1 MKEIFLSP
9 IVSLALFACA
19 APARGAVEEV
29 KPNIVFFLA
38 DDLGFMDIGA
48 NNPRTFY
55 ETPNID
61 RLAARGMRFVQGHS
75 TCPVCSPT
83 RASLMT
89 GKYPPRTGVTDYI
102 SGGNYTQVQAGPRS

>member
-1 MKEIFLSP
+1 MKLPLI
-9 IVSLALFACA
+9 SLIALMTPDIGA
-19 APARGAVEEV
+19 APLPAADLL
-29 KPNIVFFLA
+29 KPNIIFFLA

-61 RLAARGMRFVQGHS
+61 RLASRGMRFTEGHS
-75 TCPVCSPT
+75 SCPVCSPS

-89 GKYPPRTGVTDYI
+89 GKSPPRTGVTD
-102 SGGNYTQVQAGPRS
+102 

>member
-1 MKEIFLSP
+1 MKAAFVTLIA
-9 IVSLALFACA
+9 VTALNIGA
-19 APARGAVEEV
+19 APLRATDAV

-61 RLAARGMRFVQGHS
+61 RLASRGMRFTEGHS
-75 TCPVCSPT
+75 SCPVCSPS

-102 SGGNYTQVQAGPRS
+102 SDF